1 MLLSQFSRE
10 QEAAL
15 IQGAYSQISNLTLEL
30 EHERQKV
37 KELENQVALGNEEL
51 ETVVTQLD
59 ETGRQL
65 DDTNNEV
72 SIYFIFLK
80 LFVFILVAS

>member
-30 EHERQKV
+30 EHGRQKV